1 MDGLDG
7 YPSVVVHA
15 AQPGGRRV
23 YIRGEDAGLATSLAD
38 VTEFL
43 RRAGLEDAPL
53 DDPDFIEWRGG
64 GSAIWPAQVD
74 DPDGDQR

>member
-23 YIRGEDAGLATSLAD
+23 TIRGEDAGLAHSLAD
-38 VTEFL
+38 VVEFL

-53 DDPDFIEWRGG
+53 HDPDFIEWRGG
-64 GSAIWPAQVD
+64 GSAIWPAHLD
-74 DPDGDQR
+74 DPDGGI